1 MKISNNCIELVKEFE
16 GCVLTAYKCPAGVWT
31 IGYGHTEGVHSGQV
45 TTKKQA
51 EDTLKSDLTKFEDKV
66 RKYSKYNW
74 NQNEFDALVSFA
86 FNIGSIDQLTA
97 KGTRTK
103 AQISEKILA
112 YNKASGKVL
121 PGLTRRRKAEKALF
135 DKKIT
140 TGGNTVTGEKEQ
152 TVSTWAK
159 DAHNWVVAN
168 KISDG
173 TRPKDAVT
181 REEAWTM
188 IYNSRK

>member
-1 MKISNNCIELVKEFE
+1 MKISNNCIELVKDFE
-16 GCVLTAYKCPAGVWT
+16 GCELVAYKCPAGVWT
-31 IGYGHTEGVHSGQV
+31 IGYGHTDGVHSGQV

-51 EDTLKSDLTKFEDKV
+51 ENTLKSDLAKFESKV
-66 RKYSKYNW
+66 RKYIKYNW

-121 PGLTRRRKAEKALF
+121 PGLTRRRKAEKDLF

-140 TGGNTVTGEKEQ
+140 TGGNTMVEKKEQ

-159 DAHNWVVAN
+159 DAHSWVVAN

-181 REEAWTM
+181 REQAWTM
-188 IYNSRK
+188 LYNSRK